1 MRKLLR
7 QKGSGHIYVWTPQ
20 LAQRDDMEPHEQ
32 GPQHHILVP
41 AGSLEIVAR
50 GTLSVEEPKD
60 TGQVSEADAHQ
71 IAQKLF
77 RRKTRKVA

>member
-20 LAQRDDMEPHEQ
+20 LAEREDMEPHEE
-32 GPQHHILVP
+32 GPQHHVLVP
-41 AGSLEIVAR
+41 TGSLEIVAS
-50 GTLSVEEPKD
+50 GELSVEQPQD
-60 TGQVSEADAHQ
+60 TGQVSEAEAHQ

-77 RRKTRKVA
+77 RRKTRKTA